1 MSASAPNAENGRV
14 YAAHRPAVRLTVPI
28 AFAVPVLL
36 AGCSSDPPDDPP
48 PPPSAAPRPAG
59 QDAARDEL
67 AALAAAAQ
75 DRHMVARYTLRV
87 ADTPDRSVVVTSAND
102 GSWRVD
108 VPGGALGG
116 TADVSLAATADGLF
130 QCALPSATRPES
142 ASCVRVGERD
152 DTLPRR
158 LDPRVQHPFTDWL
171 DVLTDRRA
179 PLSVSPAMAPP
190 EATGACYSVETTA
203 ASINPPLDVGIYCFD
218 ADGTPTAVRAAFGT
232 LTLSGPPEPAPAT
245 VQLAGPVVDGEP
257 LGMEAPPPP
266 PTPSDLDPGG
276 TDPGGTVPGDPGSGD
291 AGPGGTEP
299 TGGG

>member
-1 MSASAPNAENGRV
+1 MSVSAPNAENGRV
-14 YAAHRPAVRLTVPI
+14 YAARRPAVRLAAPI
-28 AFAVPVLL
+28 AFALPALL
-36 AGCSSDPPDDPP
+36 AGCSSDPPDDSP

-75 DRHMVARYTLRV
+75 DRHLVARYTLRV
-87 ADTPDRSVVVTSAND
+87 ADTPDRSIVVTSAND

-116 TADVSLAATADGLF
+116 TADISLAATADGLF
-130 QCALPSATRPES
+130 QCALPSATRPEP

-158 LDPRVQHPFTDWL
+158 IDPRVQHPFTDWL
-171 DVLTDRRA
+171 DVLIDRRA

-190 EATGACYSVETTA
+190 EATGTCYSVETTA
-203 ASINPPLDVGIYCFD
+203 TSINPPLDVGIYCFD

-232 LTLSGPPEPAPAT
+232 LTLAGPPEPAPAT

-266 PTPSDLDPGG
+266 PTPSDLDPDG
-276 TDPGGTVPGDPGSGD
+276 TDPEAAT
-291 AGPGGTEP
+291 PGGTEP
-299 TGGG
+299 GGIAPTEVG